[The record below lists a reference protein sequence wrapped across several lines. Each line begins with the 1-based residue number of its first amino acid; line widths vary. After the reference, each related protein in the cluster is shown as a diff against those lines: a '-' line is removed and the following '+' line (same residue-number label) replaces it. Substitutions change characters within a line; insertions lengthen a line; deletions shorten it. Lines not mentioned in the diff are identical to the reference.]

1 MASFYSIPGPA
12 GTVQI
17 GSVSTLAPNTSA
29 TVTNSGSAE
38 AAVLDFGIPAGT
50 AGATGTAGSRFLS
63 EIEAMTLYGSSS
75 IGTPGALLFGVGSMP
90 PPSGDFAGLGYAS
103 YTPVHAASGSLM

>member
-17 GSVSTLAPNTSA
+17 GTVATLSPSANA

-38 AAVLDFGIPAGT
+38 AAVLNFGIPAGVP
-50 AGATGTAGSRFLS
+50 GATGTAGGRLLN
-63 EIEAMTLYGSSS
+63 EIEAMTLYGSRT
-75 IGTPGALLFGVGSMP
+75 IGTPGGMLFGVGPMP
-90 PPSGDFAGLGYAS
+90 PPSGDFAGLSYAS
-103 YTPVHAASGSLM
+103 YNPVHTASGSLM